1 MVPKVYSE
9 GSNSVLSKSKPI
21 QNPDALLSLVSISH
35 QNAEFSMFKNVLS
48 TKIFRAIFEKTGASG
63 KTESYATVALGSR
76 DRSISVWS
84 TNLKRPFFVINDIF
98 EQSVLDLSW
107 SKDGRVL
114 LAW

>member
-1 MVPKVYSE
+1 VKS
-9 GSNSVLSKSKPI
+9 SSLSREINLKLFLI
-21 QNPDALLSLVSISH
+21 Y
-35 QNAEFSMFKNVLS
+35 FFF
-48 TKIFRAIFEKTGASG
+48 FRAIFEKSGSSG
-63 KTESYATVALGSR
+63 KVESYATVALGSR

>member
-1 MVPKVYSE
+1 MTIVKTFDHLKTRLAWYSDPHCF
-9 GSNSVLSKSKPI
+9 NH
-21 QNPDALLSLVSISH
+21 N
-35 QNAEFSMFKNVLS
+35 
-48 TKIFRAIFEKTGASG
+48 FRAIFEKTGASG